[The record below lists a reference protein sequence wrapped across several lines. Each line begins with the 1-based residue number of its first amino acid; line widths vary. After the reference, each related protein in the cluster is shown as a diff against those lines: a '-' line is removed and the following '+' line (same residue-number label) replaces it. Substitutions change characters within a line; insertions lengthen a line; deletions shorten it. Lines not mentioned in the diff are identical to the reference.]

1 MLIVA
6 PVEALIAGAAV
17 VFSLGLVFGAW
28 WASRPRPDDDDEG
41 PHTTGWMTE
50 LTLLEVDK

>member
-1 MLIVA
+1 MLID
-6 PVEALIAGAAV
+6 LSLLLAGAAL
-17 VFSLGLVFGAW
+17 VFSLGMVFGAW
-28 WASRPRPDDDDEG
+28 WASRPGPDDDDDG

>member
-1 MLIVA
+1 MLSD
-6 PVEALIAGAAV
+6 LSLLLAGAAL
-17 VFSLGLVFGAW
+17 VFSVGFVAGAW
-28 WASRPRPDDDDEG
+28 WASRPGPGDDDEG